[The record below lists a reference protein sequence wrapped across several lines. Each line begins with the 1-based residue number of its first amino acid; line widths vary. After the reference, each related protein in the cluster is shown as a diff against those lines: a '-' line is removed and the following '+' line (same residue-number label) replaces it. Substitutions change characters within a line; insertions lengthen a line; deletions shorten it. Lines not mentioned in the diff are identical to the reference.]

1 MEAPP
6 LIPERGE
13 QFLPPPEGSSTF
25 LDALIRS
32 ATHSEAQVFTEA
44 TPPFKICHANNAWSL
59 LCGYSVPEVL
69 GKTCKI
75 LQGPETDPDRLRD
88 LHAGIAANC
97 KTVTTVRFWNANTHQ
112 SRIVHITV
120 VFDGKRGGPVVLS
133 GAWRDLLLSDFSG
146 DRREITLLIAESPR
160 IRVAFASASST
171 PNSGLTSKESS
182 SSSAPTSAA
191 GSA

>member
-1 MEAPP
+1 MEPPP

-97 KTVTTVRFWNANTHQ
+97 KTIVQLVNYTKSGERFLNELTVEPLRNQAGEVTHFIGSMN
-112 SRIVHITV
+112 
-120 VFDGKRGGPVVLS
+120 PV
-133 GAWRDLLLSDFSG
+133 LL
-146 DRREITLLIAESPR
+146 P
-160 IRVAFASASST
+160 
-171 PNSGLTSKESS
+171 
-182 SSSAPTSAA
+182 A
-191 GSA
+191 GSMLRA